1 MASTAPA
8 VLPLGVPSV
17 AQHES
22 AQPSRDTIHDIIQ
35 AKRPADMA
43 ENRANLEIHL
53 QPGAKKNEIVSLR
66 DGVLWVRVTAPP
78 LRGQANSALLALM
91 AELLAVPKSAIAI
104 TRGYASRHKV
114 IAIQGL
120 SPENLKERLDQAL
133 SRKQPS
139 QG

>member
-1 MASTAPA
+1 
-8 VLPLGVPSV
+8 
-17 AQHES
+17 
-22 AQPSRDTIHDIIQ
+22 
-35 AKRPADMA
+35 MA

-91 AELLAVPKSAIAI
+91 AELLAIPKSAIAI
-104 TRGYASRHKV
+104 TRGYVSRHKV